1 MKRLLITVA
10 ILVICPLALTSC
22 AGGAPAGVTPDM
34 TMPAPPPEIEIE
46 MPPVAPPAAPSAIP
60 EEGYKESGAGVLPA
74 TAEERMI
81 VRNGDI
87 SLVVEDVTDAR
98 DEITQLAVRL
108 GGWVVSSRIAG
119 EEEEMRGWISIRVPD
134 ETFDQALAEL
144 RGLAVRVTSES
155 TSTQDITEEYVDLQ
169 SRLKNAEATESQY
182 LALLEKAETVEDTL
196 KIYDALSRIRYEIE
210 QIKGRMQYLE
220 RISAMSLISIELR
233 PATTGA
239 PLVRPGWS
247 AREALK
253 SAIRGLTTFGQGLGT
268 AAIGAAIFSP
278 IWGTI
283 LGVLYWR
290 RRRKR
295 KKA

>member
-10 ILVICPLALTSC
+10 ILVICPLALISC
-22 AGGAPAGVTPDM
+22 AGGAPPGAMPDM
-34 TMPAPPPEIEIE
+34 TEPAPPPGIERSS
-46 MPPVAPPAAPSAIP
+46 PVAPQAIP
-60 EEGYKESGAGVLPA
+60 APAPEVGYKESGAGDLPS

-81 VRNGDI
+81 VRNGDM

-98 DEITQLAVRL
+98 GEISQLAVRL
-108 GGWVVSSRIAG
+108 GGWVVSSQISG

-134 ETFDQALAEL
+134 ETFDQAFAEL

-155 TSTQDITEEYVDLQ
+155 TSSQDITEEYVDLQ
-169 SRLKNAEATESQY
+169 ARLKNAEATESQY
-182 LALLEKAETVEDTL
+182 LALLEKAEEMEDIL
-196 KIYDALSRIRYEIE
+196 RIYEELSWIRYEIE
-210 QIKGRMQYLE
+210 QIKGRIQYLE
-220 RISAMSLISIELR
+220 RTSAMSLISIDLR

-247 AREALK
+247 ASEALK

>member
-1 MKRLLITVA
+1 MKRLILI
-10 ILVICPLALTSC
+10 IGLLLAVCLPVLTSC
-22 AGGAPAGVTPDM
+22 AGGIPAEEMPGVPMPPSVIETPPPAPSIAPA
-34 TMPAPPPEIEIE
+34 
-46 MPPVAPPAAPSAIP
+46 P
-60 EEGYKESGAGVLPA
+60 EEAYKEGGTVVLPS
-74 TAEERMI
+74 TPEERMI
-81 VRNGDI
+81 VRTGDM
-87 SLVVEDVTDAR
+87 SMVVEDVVDAR
-98 DEITQLAVRL
+98 DSIARLAARL
-108 GGWVVSSRIAG
+108 GGWVVSSQISG

-155 TSTQDITEEYVDLQ
+155 TSSQDITEEYVDLQ

-182 LALLEKAETVEDTL
+182 LALLEKAVTVEDSL
-196 KIYDALSRIRYEIE
+196 KVYQALTQIRYEIE

-220 RISAMSLISIELR
+220 RTSAMSLISVNLK
-233 PATTGA
+233 PVATA
-239 PLVRPGWS
+239 KPLVSPTWS
-247 AREALK
+247 AREAFK
-253 SAIRGLTTFGQGLGT
+253 SAVRGLTTFGQGLGT

-295 KKA
+295 KA

>member
-1 MKRLLITVA
+1 MKRLMLITVA
-10 ILVICPLALTSC
+10 ILVICPLVLASC
-22 AGGAPAGVTPDM
+22 AAGGPPGVVPS
-34 TMPAPPPEIEIE
+34 MPAPPPG
-46 MPPVAPPAAPSAIP
+46 MPPPMPAVAPVP
-60 EEGYKESGAGVLPA
+60 EEAGAGVLPS

-81 VRNGDI
+81 IRNGDM
-87 SLVVEDVTDAR
+87 SLVVEDVTRAR

-108 GGWVVSSRIAG
+108 GGWVVSSRISG
-119 EEEEMRGWISIRVPD
+119 EEEELRGWISIRVPD
-134 ETFDQALAEL
+134 ETFDQAFADL

-155 TSTQDITEEYVDLQ
+155 TNTEDITEEYIDLQ

-182 LALLEKAETVEDTL
+182 LALLEKAEDVEDIL
-196 KIYDALSRIRYEIE
+196 RIYEELSWIRYEIE
-210 QIKGRMQYLE
+210 QIKGRIQYLE

-233 PATTGA
+233 PAVTAA

-247 AREALK
+247 AREVLK
-253 SAIRGLTTFGQGLGT
+253 SAVRGLVIFGQGLGT
-268 AAIGAAIFSP
+268 MAIGAAIFSP

>member
-1 MKRLLITVA
+1 MKRLMLITVA
-10 ILVICPLALTSC
+10 ILVICPLVLASC
-22 AGGAPAGVTPDM
+22 AAGGPPGV
-34 TMPAPPPEIEIE
+34 MPGMPPP
-46 MPPVAPPAAPSAIP
+46 MPAAPPMPAVAPAP
-60 EEGYKESGAGVLPA
+60 EEAGAGVLPP

-81 VRNGDI
+81 VRNGDM
-87 SLVVEDVTDAR
+87 SLVVEDVTRAR
-98 DEITQLAVRL
+98 DEIAQLAVRL
-108 GGWVVSSRIAG
+108 GGWVVSSRISG
-119 EEEEMRGWISIRVPD
+119 EEEELRGWISVRVPD
-134 ETFDQALAEL
+134 ETFDQAFAEL

-155 TSTQDITEEYVDLQ
+155 TSTEDITEEYIDLQ

-182 LALLEKAETVEDTL
+182 LALLEKAEDVEDIL
-196 KIYDALSRIRYEIE
+196 RIYEALSWIRYEIE
-210 QIKGRMQYLE
+210 QIKGRIQYLE

-233 PATTGA
+233 PAVTAG

-247 AREALK
+247 AWEVSK
-253 SAIRGLTTFGQGLGT
+253 SAVRGLVIFGQGLGT
-268 AAIGAAIFSP
+268 VAIGAAIFSP

>member
-1 MKRLLITVA
+1 MKRLLIAVA
-10 ILVICPLALTSC
+10 ILIICPLVLTSC
-22 AGGAPAGVTPDM
+22 AGGAPTGEMPDM
-34 TMPAPPPEIEIE
+34 TMPAPPPEIE
-46 MPPVAPPAAPSAIP
+46 MPPVAPQALPAP
-60 EEGYKESGAGVLPA
+60 EEGYKESGARDLPS

-81 VRNGDI
+81 VRNGDM
-87 SLVVEDVTDAR
+87 SLVVENVTDAR
-98 DEITQLAVRL
+98 NEIIQLAVRL
-108 GGWVVSSRIAG
+108 GGWEVSSQISG
-119 EEEEMRGWISIRVPD
+119 EEEEMRGWIAIRVPD
-134 ETFDQALAEL
+134 ETFDQALTEI

-155 TSTQDITEEYVDLQ
+155 TSSQDITEEYVDLQ

-182 LALLEKAETVEDTL
+182 LALLEKAVTVEDTL
-196 KIYDALSRIRYEIE
+196 KIYQALTQIRYEIE

-220 RISAMSLISIELR
+220 RISAMSLISIDLR
-233 PATTGA
+233 PVATA
-239 PLVRPGWS
+239 KPLVSPAWS
-247 AREALK
+247 AREAAK
-253 SAIRGLTTFGQGLGT
+253 SAVRGLTAFGQGLGT

>member
-1 MKRLLITVA
+1 MKRLMLITVA
-10 ILVICPLALTSC
+10 ILVICPLVLASC
-22 AGGAPAGVTPDM
+22 AAGGPPGVVPS
-34 TMPAPPPEIEIE
+34 MPAPPPG
-46 MPPVAPPAAPSAIP
+46 MPPPMPAVAPVP
-60 EEGYKESGAGVLPA
+60 EEAGAGVLPS

-81 VRNGDI
+81 IRNGDM
-87 SLVVEDVTDAR
+87 SLVVEDVTRAR

-108 GGWVVSSRIAG
+108 GGWVVSSRISG
-119 EEEEMRGWISIRVPD
+119 EEEELRGWISIRVPD
-134 ETFDQALAEL
+134 ETFDQAFADL

-155 TSTQDITEEYVDLQ
+155 TSTEDITEEYIDLQ

-182 LALLEKAETVEDTL
+182 LALLEKAEDIEYIL
-196 KIYDALSRIRYEIE
+196 GIYEVLSRIRYEIE
-210 QIKGRMQYLE
+210 QIKGRIQYLE

-233 PATTGA
+233 PAVTAA

-247 AREALK
+247 AREVLK
-253 SAIRGLTTFGQGLGT
+253 SAVRGLVIFGQGLGT
-268 AAIGAAIFSP
+268 MAIGAAIFSP

>member
-1 MKRLLITVA
+1 MKRLLIAAA
-10 ILVICPLALTSC
+10 ILVICPLVLTSC
-22 AGGAPAGVTPDM
+22 AGGAPAGVIPDM
-34 TMPAPPPEIEIE
+34 TEPAPP
-46 MPPVAPPAAPSAIP
+46 MPPPMVTIPPAP
-60 EEGYKESGAGVLPA
+60 EEGYKESGAGVLPS

-81 VRNGDI
+81 VRNGDM

-98 DEITQLAVRL
+98 NEIAQLAVRL
-108 GGWVVSSRIAG
+108 GGWVVSSQISG

-134 ETFDQALAEL
+134 ETFDQALTEL

-155 TSTQDITEEYVDLQ
+155 TSSQDITEEYVDLQ

-182 LALLEKAETVEDTL
+182 LALLEKAVTVEDAL
-196 KIYDALSRIRYEIE
+196 KVYGALTQIRYEIE

-220 RISAMSLISIELR
+220 RISAMSLISIDLR
-233 PATTGA
+233 PVATAA

-247 AREALK
+247 AREIAK
-253 SAIRGLTTFGQGLGT
+253 SAIRGLTSFGQGLGT

-283 LGVLYWR
+283 IGVLYWR

>member
-1 MKRLLITVA
+1 MKRLMLITVA
-10 ILVICPLALTSC
+10 ILVICPLVLASC
-22 AGGAPAGVTPDM
+22 AAGGPPGV
-34 TMPAPPPEIEIE
+34 MPE
-46 MPPVAPPAAPSAIP
+46 MPPPMPAAPPMPAVAPAP
-60 EEGYKESGAGVLPA
+60 EEAGAGVLPP

-81 VRNGDI
+81 IRNGDM
-87 SLVVEDVTDAR
+87 SLVVEDVTRAR

-108 GGWVVSSRIAG
+108 GGWVVSSRISG
-119 EEEEMRGWISIRVPD
+119 EEEELRGWISIRVPD
-134 ETFDQALAEL
+134 ETFDQAFAEL

-155 TSTQDITEEYVDLQ
+155 TSTQDITEEYIDLQ

-182 LALLEKAETVEDTL
+182 LALLEKAEAVEDIL
-196 KIYDALSRIRYEIE
+196 RIYEVLSWQRYEIE
-210 QIKGRMQYLE
+210 QIKGRIQYLE

-233 PATTGA
+233 PAVTVA

-247 AREALK
+247 AREVLK
-253 SAIRGLTTFGQGLGT
+253 SAVRGLVIFGQGLGT
-268 AAIGAAIFSP
+268 MAIGAAIFSP

-283 LGVLYWR
+283 LGILYWR

>member
-1 MKRLLITVA
+1 MKRLLIAAA
-10 ILVICPLALTSC
+10 ILVICPLALISC
-22 AGGAPAGVTPDM
+22 ASGAPAGVMPDM
-34 TMPAPPPEIEIE
+34 TEPAPPPGIE
-46 MPPVAPPAAPSAIP
+46 MPPSAVPRAP
-60 EEGYKESGAGVLPA
+60 EEAYKESGAGDLPS

-81 VRNGDI
+81 VRNGDM

-98 DEITQLAVRL
+98 NEIAQLAVRL
-108 GGWVVSSRIAG
+108 GGWVVLSQISG

-134 ETFDQALAEL
+134 ETFDQALTEL

-155 TSTQDITEEYVDLQ
+155 TSSQDITEEYVDLQ

-182 LALLEKAETVEDTL
+182 LALLEKAVTVEDTL
-196 KIYDALSRIRYEIE
+196 KIYGALTQIRYEIE

-220 RISAMSLISIELR
+220 RISAMSLISIDLR
-233 PATTGA
+233 PVATAA

-247 AREALK
+247 AREIAK
-253 SAIRGLTTFGQGLGT
+253 SAIRGLTSFGQGLGT
-268 AAIGAAIFSP
+268 MAIGAAIFSP

>member
-1 MKRLLITVA
+1 MKRLMLITVA
-10 ILVICPLALTSC
+10 ILVICPLVLASC
-22 AGGAPAGVTPDM
+22 AAGGPPGVVPS
-34 TMPAPPPEIEIE
+34 MPAPPPG
-46 MPPVAPPAAPSAIP
+46 MPPPMPAVAPVP
-60 EEGYKESGAGVLPA
+60 EEAGAGVLPS

-81 VRNGDI
+81 IRNGDM
-87 SLVVEDVTDAR
+87 SLVVEDVTRAR

-108 GGWVVSSRIAG
+108 GGWVVSSRISG
-119 EEEEMRGWISIRVPD
+119 EEEELRGWISIRVPD
-134 ETFDQALAEL
+134 ETFNQAFADL

-155 TSTQDITEEYVDLQ
+155 TSTEDITEEYIDLQ

-182 LALLEKAETVEDTL
+182 LALLEKAEDVEDIL
-196 KIYDALSRIRYEIE
+196 RIYEALSRIRYEIE
-210 QIKGRMQYLE
+210 QIKGRIQYLE

-233 PATTGA
+233 PAVTVA

-247 AREALK
+247 AREVLK
-253 SAIRGLTTFGQGLGT
+253 SAVRGLVIFGQGLGT
-268 AAIGAAIFSP
+268 MAIGAAIFSP

>member
-1 MKRLLITVA
+1 VVCLLVP
-10 ILVICPLALTSC
+10 VSC
-22 AGGAPAGVTPDM
+22 ARAPSPVPS
-34 TMPAPPPEIEIE
+34 MPPPPEITVEV
-46 MPPVAPPAAPSAIP
+46 PPPPMPAAPRAP
-60 EEGYKESGAGVLPA
+60 EEAYKESGAGVLPS

-81 VRNGDI
+81 VRNGDM

-98 DEITQLAVRL
+98 NEIAQLAVRL
-108 GGWVVSSRIAG
+108 GGWVVSSQISG

-134 ETFDQALAEL
+134 ETFDQALTEL
-144 RGLAVRVTSES
+144 RGLAVRITSES
-155 TSTQDITEEYVDLQ
+155 TSSQDITEEYVDLQ

-182 LALLEKAETVEDTL
+182 LALLEKAVTVEDTL
-196 KIYDALSRIRYEIE
+196 KIYEALTQIRYEIE
-210 QIKGRMQYLE
+210 QIKGRIQYLE
-220 RISAMSLISIELR
+220 RISAMSLISIDLK
-233 PATTGA
+233 PVATAA
-239 PLVRPGWS
+239 PLIRPGWS
-247 AREALK
+247 AREVLK

>member
-10 ILVICPLALTSC
+10 ILVICPLALISC
-22 AGGAPAGVTPDM
+22 AAGGPPGVMPS
-34 TMPAPPPEIEIE
+34 MPAPPPE
-46 MPPVAPPAAPSAIP
+46 MPPPMPAVAPAP
-60 EEGYKESGAGVLPA
+60 EEAGAGVLPP

-81 VRNGDI
+81 IRNGDM
-87 SLVVEDVTDAR
+87 SLVVEDVTRAR

-108 GGWVVSSRIAG
+108 GGWVVSSRISG
-119 EEEEMRGWISIRVPD
+119 EEEELRGWISIRVPD
-134 ETFDQALAEL
+134 ETFDQAFAEL

-155 TSTQDITEEYVDLQ
+155 TSTEDITEEYIDLQ
-169 SRLKNAEATESQY
+169 SRLNNAEATESQY
-182 LALLEKAETVEDTL
+182 LALLEKAEEIEDIL
-196 KIYDALSRIRYEIE
+196 RIYESLSWIRYEIE
-210 QIKGRMQYLE
+210 QIKGRIQYLE
-220 RISAMSLISIELR
+220 RISAMSLISIDLR
-233 PATTGA
+233 PVATAA
-239 PLVRPGWS
+239 PLIRPGWS
-247 AREALK
+247 AREVLK

-283 LGVLYWR
+283 LGILYWR

>member
-1 MKRLLITVA
+1 MKRLLIAAA
-10 ILVICPLALTSC
+10 ILVICPLVLTSC
-22 AGGAPAGVTPDM
+22 AGGAPTRMPDM
-34 TMPAPPPEIEIE
+34 TEPAPPP
-46 MPPVAPPAAPSAIP
+46 MPPPMVTIPPAP
-60 EEGYKESGAGVLPA
+60 EEGYKESGAGVLPS

-81 VRNGDI
+81 VRNGDM

-98 DEITQLAVRL
+98 DEIAQLAVRL
-108 GGWVVSSRIAG
+108 GGWVVSSQISG

-134 ETFDQALAEL
+134 ETFDQALTEI

-155 TSTQDITEEYVDLQ
+155 TSSQDITEEYVDLQ

-182 LALLEKAETVEDTL
+182 LALLEKAVTVEDTL
-196 KIYDALSRIRYEIE
+196 KIYAALTQIRYEIE

-220 RISAMSLISIELR
+220 RISAMSLISIDLR
-233 PATTGA
+233 PVATAA

-247 AREALK
+247 AREIAK
-253 SAIRGLTTFGQGLGT
+253 SAIRGLTSFGQGLGT

>member
-1 MKRLLITVA
+1 MKRLIMIIGLL
-10 ILVICPLALTSC
+10 LVVCLLVPVSC
-22 AGGAPAGVTPDM
+22 AKAPSLVPSMPAPMPGMPPPAEM
-34 TMPAPPPEIEIE
+34 PAPAPPP
-46 MPPVAPPAAPSAIP
+46 MP
-60 EEGYKESGAGVLPA
+60 EEVYKEPGAGVLPP

-81 VRNGDI
+81 VRTGEM
-87 SLVVEDVTDAR
+87 SLVVEDVTSAR
-98 DEITQLAVRL
+98 DGIAQLAVRL
-108 GGWVVSSRIAG
+108 GGWVVSSRISG
-119 EEEEMRGWISIRVPD
+119 EEEDMRGWISIRVPD
-134 ETFDQALAEL
+134 ETFDQAFAEL

-155 TSTQDITEEYVDLQ
+155 TSTEDITEEYIDLQ

-182 LALLEKAETVEDTL
+182 LALLEKAEDVEDIL
-196 KIYDALSRIRYEIE
+196 RIYEVLSWQRYEIE
-210 QIKGRMQYLE
+210 QIKGRIQYLE
-220 RISAMSLISIELR
+220 RTSAMSLISIDLR
-233 PATTGA
+233 PAATVA

-253 SAIRGLTTFGQGLGT
+253 SAIRGLTTFGQGLAT